1 MIDFS
6 NVSSSGGGGDFE
18 LIPAGTVARV
28 IVNLKRGGEV
38 LTEYSQEAMFKT
50 NGRTKWIECEFT
62 VVAGQFERRKF
73 WQNIML
79 DGGKVNPDTG
89 VFYTKEIGLQ
99 TIKDIVDSAKGLSK
113 SDVSPEAMKTR
124 NISGLEVMDG
134 MEFCAK
140 IGVEKGTNGYADKNK
155 LVGTLSPGEN
165 GYIGNGGNTPPT
177 TPQGSGTPPSQGGG
191 FNPAPWAQN
200 N

>member
-1 MIDFS
+1 
-6 NVSSSGGGGDFE
+6 
-18 LIPAGTVARV
+18 
-28 IVNLKRGGEV
+28 
-38 LTEYSQEAMFKT
+38 
-50 NGRTKWIECEFT
+50 
-62 VVAGQFERRKF
+62 
-73 WQNIML
+73 ML

-140 IGVEKGTNGYADKNK
+140 IGVEKGTNGYADKNEITGFLFK
-155 LVGTLSPGEN
+155 
-165 GYIGNGGNTPPT
+165 
-177 TPQGSGTPPSQGGG
+177 PSAKPR
-191 FNPAPWAQN
+191 PAPKSAPVETPSSSGKPWD
-200 N
+200 

>member
-28 IVNLKRGGEV
+28 VVNLKRGGEV
-38 LTEYSQEAMFKT
+38 LTEYSQEALFKT

-62 VVAGQFERRKF
+62 VVAGQYERRKF
-73 WQNIML
+73 WQNVML
-79 DGGKVNPDTG
+79 DGGKINPDTG

-113 SDVSPEAMKTR
+113 SDVSPEAMQTR

-140 IGVEKGTNGYADKNK
+140 IGIEKGTNGYQDKNK

-165 GYIGNGGNTPPT
+165 GYIGSGPNNTPPSG
-177 TPQGSGTPPSQGGG
+177 GSPGSSGPSGG
-191 FNPAPWAQN
+191 FNPAPWAQGKQ
-200 N
+200 

>member
-1 MIDFS
+1 MIDLS

-38 LTEYSQEAMFKT
+38 LTEYSQEPMFKT

-165 GYIGNGGNTPPT
+165 GYIGSGG
-177 TPQGSGTPPSQGGG
+177 STPPSGGSPGSSGPSGG
-191 FNPAPWAQN
+191 FNPAPWAQGKQ
-200 N
+200 

>member
-165 GYIGNGGNTPPT
+165 GYIGNGPGGGTPPT
-177 TPQGSGTPPSQGGG
+177 PSGGPGNPSGG
-191 FNPAPWAQN
+191 FNPAPWAQGKQ
-200 N
+200 